1 MVIQIRVVEDGN
13 LGKEMALKKKK
24 SRRIRPKK
32 KGKINKKLKIRTFKQ
47 TGENQHIKEAG
58 SEVKQRQIQNERG
71 KSMKDKIQ
79 GKIPREIARNIN
91 YLTSNLTKELTTIN
105 STNDDDDDD
114 KL

>member
-71 KSMKDKIQ
+71 KSMKDS
-79 GKIPREIARNIN
+79 ARDSKKYKLLNFKLNKRVN
-91 YLTSNLTKELTTIN
+91 YS
-105 STNDDDDDD
+105 
-114 KL
+114 